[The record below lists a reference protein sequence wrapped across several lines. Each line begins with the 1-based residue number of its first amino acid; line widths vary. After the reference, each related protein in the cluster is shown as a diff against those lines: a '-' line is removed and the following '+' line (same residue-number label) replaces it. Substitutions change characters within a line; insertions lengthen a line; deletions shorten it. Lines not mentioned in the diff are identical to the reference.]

1 MGHQWIEI
9 MKEGNKAFSRKQ
21 YPQACEL
28 YTEVWAEAGRNLRQV
43 LILSAEN
50 IDTVQ
55 EFCLCSRIAA
65 NALLKNGQAGEAER
79 IYAVAA
85 GELKLFISN
94 LNNPLAYRALLF
106 TEFKLIFYDLANLYV
121 FNKQSDKLNTYV
133 RKNTSL
139 LKNWAEELQRISQCD
154 RNLN

>member
-1 MGHQWIEI
+1 MGYEWIEI
-9 MKEGNKAFSRKQ
+9 IKKGNKAFSQKQ

-50 IDTVQ
+50 IDAVQ
-55 EFCLCSRIAA
+55 EYCLCSRVAA
-65 NALLKNGQAGEAER
+65 NALLKNGQASEAER
-79 IYAVAA
+79 IYAIAA

-94 LNNPLAYRALLF
+94 LNNPLPYRALVF

-121 FNKQSDKLNTYV
+121 FTRQSDKLNAYV

-139 LKNWAEELQRISQCD
+139 LKNWAEELQMISQYD
-154 RNLN
+154 QSLN